1 MVHQRKGAPWGIR
14 PVGQAVKTP
23 ASHAGNAG
31 SIPARVTNFPH
42 RLTRNRTREGFG
54 RVRKARSGFPAKG
67 AQQLAASR
75 ADCKAGCRFP
85 HGSPISLFPT
95 NPTPYPNIRSLAAFD
110 HTAGDYDAED
120 PPVPIPNTEVKLSRA
135 ENTWRVAAWK
145 HRSSPASLYSSIA
158 QSVEHATVNRR
169 VVGSSPTWGARSE
182 QIFCSDFLLEL
193 GAGDGVFFLGMKQP

>member
-85 HGSPISLFPT
+85 HGSPISLAWRLEARLSFSQAEPDGEFCEAKLVRSVPKGPILRHQLSPHLTQTSGALRLLIIQPVIMTLRIHLFPFRT
-95 NPTPYPNIRSLAAFD
+95 Q
-110 HTAGDYDAED
+110 
-120 PPVPIPNTEVKLSRA
+120 KLSSA
-135 ENTWRVAAWK
+135 VPK
-145 HRSSPASLYSSIA
+145 I
-158 QSVEHATVNRR
+158 
-169 VVGSSPTWGARSE
+169 
-182 QIFCSDFLLEL
+182 L
-193 GAGDGVFFLGMKQP
+193 GG

>member
-14 PVGQAVKTP
+14 PVCQAVKTP

-42 RLTRNRTREGFG
+42 RLTWNRTREGFG

-85 HGSPISLFPT
+85 HGSPISLSPHLTQTSEALRLLIIQPVIMTLRIHLFPFRT
-95 NPTPYPNIRSLAAFD
+95 Q
-110 HTAGDYDAED
+110 
-120 PPVPIPNTEVKLSRA
+120 KLSSA
-135 ENTWRVAAWK
+135 VPK
-145 HRSSPASLYSSIA
+145 I
-158 QSVEHATVNRR
+158 
-169 VVGSSPTWGARSE
+169 
-182 QIFCSDFLLEL
+182 L
-193 GAGDGVFFLGMKQP
+193 GG

>member
-1 MVHQRKGAPWGIR
+1 MVHQRKGAPWGIW

-85 HGSPISLFPT
+85 HGSPISLSPHLTQTSGALRLLIIQPVIMTLRIHLFPFRT
-95 NPTPYPNIRSLAAFD
+95 Q
-110 HTAGDYDAED
+110 
-120 PPVPIPNTEVKLSRA
+120 KLSSA
-135 ENTWRVAAWK
+135 VPK
-145 HRSSPASLYSSIA
+145 I
-158 QSVEHATVNRR
+158 
-169 VVGSSPTWGARSE
+169 
-182 QIFCSDFLLEL
+182 L
-193 GAGDGVFFLGMKQP
+193 GG

>member
-1 MVHQRKGAPWGIR
+1 MVHQRKGAPWGIW

-31 SIPARVTNFPH
+31 SIPARVTNLHSRGDWKRGCHSAKQSQTASFAKRNSLGRSRRGRSCVTNFPH
-42 RLTRNRTREGFG
+42 RLT
-54 RVRKARSGFPAKG
+54 S
-67 AQQLAASR
+67 
-75 ADCKAGCRFP
+75 P
-85 HGSPISLFPT
+85 HLTQTSEA
-95 NPTPYPNIRSLAAFD
+95 LAAFD

-169 VVGSSPTWGARSE
+169 VVGSSPTWGAT
-182 QIFCSDFLLEL
+182 IFLPN
-193 GAGDGVFFLGMKQP
+193 G

>member
-54 RVRKARSGFPAKG
+54 RVRKARSGFPGQRGAAACCKPCRLQSRLPIPARVTNLHSRGDWKRGCHSAKQSQTRSVPKG
-67 AQQLAASR
+67 PILRHQLS
-75 ADCKAGCRFP
+75 
-85 HGSPISLFPT
+85 
-95 NPTPYPNIRSLAAFD
+95 PTPYSNIRSRMAFD

-145 HRSSPASLYSSIA
+145 HRSSPALSL
-158 QSVEHATVNRR
+158 
-169 VVGSSPTWGARSE
+169 
-182 QIFCSDFLLEL
+182 CLLH
-193 GAGDGVFFLGMKQP
+193 

>member
-1 MVHQRKGAPWGIR
+1 MVHQRKGAPWGIW

-54 RVRKARSGFPAKG
+54 RVRKAQSGFPAKG

-85 HGSPISLFPT
+85 HGSPIFTRVATGSEAVIQPSRARLGRSRRGRSCVTNFPHRLISPHLIQTSRAIGLLIIQPVIMTLRIHLFPFRT
-95 NPTPYPNIRSLAAFD
+95 Q
-110 HTAGDYDAED
+110 
-120 PPVPIPNTEVKLSRA
+120 KLSSA
-135 ENTWRVAAWK
+135 VPK
-145 HRSSPASLYSSIA
+145 I
-158 QSVEHATVNRR
+158 
-169 VVGSSPTWGARSE
+169 
-182 QIFCSDFLLEL
+182 L
-193 GAGDGVFFLGMKQP
+193 GG

>member
-1 MVHQRKGAPWGIR
+1 MVHQRKGAPWGIW

-42 RLTRNRTREGFG
+42 RLISPHLTQTSGALRLLIIQPVIMTLRIHLFPFRTQ
-54 RVRKARSGFPAKG
+54 KLSS
-67 AQQLAASR
+67 ASR
-75 ADCKAGCRFP
+75 TGHHFP
-85 HGSPISLFPT
+85 FFPT
-95 NPTPYPNIRSLAAFD
+95 NLTPYSNIRSLVAFD

-158 QSVEHATVNRR
+158 QSVEHATVNRT
-169 VVGSSPTWGARSE
+169 VVGSSPTWGAT
-182 QIFCSDFLLEL
+182 IFLPN
-193 GAGDGVFFLGMKQP
+193 G

>member
-1 MVHQRKGAPWGIR
+1 MVHQRKGAPWGIW

-85 HGSPISLFPT
+85 HGSPIFTRVATGSEAVIQPSRARLGRSRRGRSCVTNFPFFPT
-95 NPTPYPNIRSLAAFD
+95 NLTPYSNIKSLAAFD

-145 HRSSPASLYSSIA
+145 HRSSPALSL
-158 QSVEHATVNRR
+158 
-169 VVGSSPTWGARSE
+169 
-182 QIFCSDFLLEL
+182 CLLH
-193 GAGDGVFFLGMKQP
+193 

>member
-1 MVHQRKGAPWGIR
+1 MVHQRKGAPWGIW

-95 NPTPYPNIRSLAAFD
+95 NLTPYSNIRSLAAFD

-169 VVGSSPTWGARSE
+169 VVGSSPTWGAT
-182 QIFCSDFLLEL
+182 IFLPN
-193 GAGDGVFFLGMKQP
+193 G